1 VLGDDHRAREQTL
14 GRILHAAGEL
24 PRIHL
29 SKSGNTAQTSE
40 QKREAIDG
48 PHFGISMKASL
59 S

>member
-1 VLGDDHRAREQTL
+1 MIIAPASKPLDASCTL
-14 GRILHAAGEL
+14 PESS